1 MEDIMEQANAP
12 QAGPVAAA
20 KKVDKA
26 RLMEIR
32 SVHQEYVSGLS
43 ALYQRIR
50 ENEEWWRMRNDA
62 QERKVTEIGKDGG
75 FVAKSA
81 WLVNV
86 IISKDA
92 DAVEA
97 YPEPVIRPREETDRQ
112 TADTLSSVVPC
123 VLELNGYRKTWRTA
137 KSRKHRHGCGIVKV
151 FWDKSKHNGLGD
163 IAVASVNPLNLAWK
177 PTTMDIQK
185 SPYFFHQEYVDK
197 DSLFA
202 RYPQAA
208 EELSAPENVPLF
220 NPDDE
225 HRDLRNVATVVECYY
240 KVPVQTGIPGV
251 SREVLHYVAYTGGVV
266 LYASEDDPACR
277 NGWYEHGLYPYE
289 FDSLFPGED
298 SAFGRGYIDI
308 GKNTQTQIDLLNTAF
323 VKNAM
328 VGAIPRY
335 MTQDG
340 GTTID
345 EGALLDLSKPIV
357 KVNGSIDERVLREIP
372 SKPLE
377 GNYLNLRDSL
387 IQELR
392 ETTGNTE
399 SATGNAGSGVTA
411 ASAIAALQEAS
422 NKVSRAENDDSYASF
437 ANIVRMVIELM
448 RQFYSAPRIFRITNQ
463 QGQEEYLPFDNSVL
477 AIQTLRGPMG
487 EATGLRK
494 PEFDVIVGAQ
504 RATAYQRMAQNEM
517 ALQFY
522 NAGFFDPA
530 RAEQAI
536 MCLEMMDFQGKDE
549 VLAKIRGN
557 AQMHNMMLQFAQIA
571 MAYAP
576 PEVQPVVAQGIMQLA
591 GQGGG
596 VAAIPRPN
604 NGEDPRL
611 TDARRNAQNTQ
622 PQGG

>member
-1 MEDIMEQANAP
+1 MDEIVQGLSVVAP
-12 QAGPVAAA
+12 Q
-20 KKVDKA
+20 KKVDRA

-32 SVHQEYVSGLS
+32 SIHQEYVSGLS

-50 ENEEWWRMRNDA
+50 DNEEWWRMRNDA

-86 IISKDA
+86 VISKDA
-92 DAVEA
+92 DGIEA
-97 YPEPVIRPREETDRQ
+97 YPEPAIQPRERADRK
-112 TADTLSSVVPC
+112 TADTLSAVIPC
-123 VLELNGYRKTWRTA
+123 VLELNGYRKVWRTT

-151 FWDKSKHNGLGD
+151 FWDKSKLGGLGD
-163 IAVASVNPLNLAWK
+163 IAIESVNPLNLAWK

-197 DSLFA
+197 DALLAMF
-202 RYPQAA
+202 PQAK

-225 HRDLRNVATVVECYY
+225 RKDLRNVATVVECYY
-240 KVPVQTGIPGV
+240 KVPVPTGIPGV
-251 SREVLHYVAYTGGVV
+251 SRDVLHYVVYTGGVV
-266 LYASEDDPACR
+266 LYASEDDPKCR
-277 NGWYEHGLYPYE
+277 DGWYHHGRYPYE

-298 SAFGRGYIDI
+298 SAFGRGYIDV

-323 VKNAM
+323 IKNAM
-328 VGAIPRY
+328 VGALPRF
-335 MTQDG
+335 MTQ
-340 GTTID
+340 
-345 EGALLDLSKPIV
+345 EGNSSVNVGDFLDLSKPIV
-357 KVNGSIDERVLREIP
+357 PVKGGIDERILREVP
-372 SKPLE
+372 HKPLE

-399 SATGNAGSGVTA
+399 SSTGNAGSGVTA

-422 NKVSRAENDDSYASF
+422 NKVSRAENDDSYGAF
-437 ANIVRMVIELM
+437 ANVVRMVIELM
-448 RQFYSAPRIFRITNQ
+448 RQFYTAPRIFRITGR
-463 QGQEEYLPFDNSVL
+463 QGQEEFTSFDNTGL
-477 AIQTLRGPMG
+477 KPQTLNDPMG

-494 PEFDVIVGAQ
+494 PEFDVIVHAQ
-504 RATAYQRMAQNEM
+504 KATAYQRMAQNEM

-536 MCLEMMDFQGKDE
+536 MCLEMMDFQGKEE
-549 VLAKIRGN
+549 VLGKVRSN
-557 AQMHNMMLQFAQIA
+557 AQMHQMMLQFAQIA
-571 MAYAP
+571 MTYAP
-576 PEVQPVVAQGIMQLA
+576 PEVQPVVAQGIMQLS

-596 VAAIPRPN
+596 MAAMPQTGGEAPN
-604 NGEDPRL
+604 MER
-611 TDARRNAQNTQ
+611 ARANAQNTQ

>member
-1 MEDIMEQANAP
+1 MEINQRQP
-12 QAGPVAAA
+12 VGPVVSPLRR
-20 KKVDKA
+20 VDQA

-32 SVHQEYVSGLS
+32 TVHQEYVTGLDP
-43 ALYQRIR
+43 LYQRIR
-50 ENEEWWRMRNDA
+50 DNEEWWRMRNDS

-92 DAVEA
+92 DGIEA
-97 YPEPVIRPREETDRQ
+97 YPEPTIQPREAADRK
-112 TADTLSSVVPC
+112 TADILSSVIPC
-123 VLELNGYRKTWRTA
+123 VLELNGYRKVWRTT
-137 KSRKHRHGCGIVKV
+137 KSRKHRHGCGVVKV
-151 FWDKSKHNGLGD
+151 FWDKAKHNGLGD
-163 IAVASVNPLNLAWK
+163 IRVESVNPLNLAWK

-197 DSLFA
+197 DALLA
-202 RYPQAA
+202 QYPQAA

-220 NPDDE
+220 HPDDE
-225 HRDLRNVATVVECYY
+225 RRDLRNVATVVECYY
-240 KVPVQTGIPGV
+240 KVPVPTGIPGI
-251 SREVLHYVAYTGGVV
+251 SRNVLHYVAYTGGVV
-266 LYASEDDPACR
+266 LYASEDDPACK

-323 VKNAM
+323 IKNAM

-335 MTQDG
+335 LTPDG
-340 GTTID
+340 GTTINEAD
-345 EGALLDLSKPIV
+345 LLDLSKPVIKV
-357 KVNGSIDERVLREIP
+357 KGSIDERILREVP
-372 SKPLE
+372 HKPLE

-399 SATGNAGSGVTA
+399 SSTGNTGSGVTA

-448 RQFYSAPRIFRITNQ
+448 RQFYTAPRIFRITGQ
-463 QGQEEYLPFDNSVL
+463 QGQEEYLAFDNAAL
-477 AIQTLRGPMG
+477 APQRLTDPVGNV
-487 EATGLRK
+487 TGLRK

-549 VLAKIRGN
+549 VLNKVRSN
-557 AQMHNMMLQFAQIA
+557 AQMHNLMLQFAQIA

-576 PEVQPVVAQGIMQLA
+576 PEVQPTVAQGIMQLA
-591 GQGGG
+591 GQGGTG
-596 VAAIPRPN
+596 AAMPQLA
-604 NGEDPRL
+604 GMEDPGAAA
-611 TDARRNAQNTQ
+611 ARSNAQNTQ

>member
-1 MEDIMEQANAP
+1 MEINQER
-12 QAGPVAAA
+12 PVGAAVTPD
-20 KKVDKA
+20 KRVDRA

-32 SVHQEYVSGLS
+32 SVHQEYVTGLGG
-43 ALYQRIR
+43 LYQRIR
-50 ENEEWWRMRNDA
+50 NNEEWWRMRNGA

-92 DAVEA
+92 DGIEA
-97 YPEPVIRPREETDRQ
+97 YPEPTIQPREQTDRQ
-112 TADTLSSVVPC
+112 TATILSSIIPC
-123 VLELNGYRKTWRTA
+123 VLELNGYRRVWRAT
-137 KSRKHRHGCGIVKV
+137 KSRKHRHGCGVSKV

-163 IAVASVNPLNLAWK
+163 ISVVSVNPLNLAWK

-197 DSLFA
+197 DALLA

-225 HRDLRNVATVVECYY
+225 QRDLRNVATVVECYY
-240 KVPVQTGIPGV
+240 KVPVPTGVPGV
-251 SREVLHYVAYTGGVV
+251 SRDVLHYVVYTGGVI
-266 LYASEDDPACR
+266 LYASEDDPNCK
-277 NGWYEHGLYPYE
+277 NGWYEHGLYPYV

-323 VKNAM
+323 IKNAM
-328 VGAIPRY
+328 VGAIPRFL
-335 MTQDG
+335 TQDG
-340 GTTID
+340 NSSIN
-345 EGALLDLSKPIV
+345 EGDLLDLSKPIV
-357 KVNGSIDERVLREIP
+357 PVKGSISEQILREVP
-372 SKPLE
+372 HKPLE

-399 SATGNAGSGVTA
+399 SSTGNTSSGVTA

-422 NKVSRAENDDSYASF
+422 NKVSRAENDDSYGAF
-437 ANIVRMVIELM
+437 AEIVRMVIELM
-448 RQFYSAPRIFRITNQ
+448 RQFYTAPRIFRVTGQ
-463 QGQEEYLPFDNSVL
+463 QGQEEFQVFDNTAL
-477 AIQTLRGPMG
+477 AAQPLTDPMG
-487 EATGLRK
+487 NATGLRK

-504 RATAYQRMAQNEM
+504 KATAYQRMAQNEM

-536 MCLEMMDFQGKDE
+536 MCLEMMDFQGKEE
-549 VLAKIRGN
+549 VLGKIQRN
-557 AQMHNMMLQFAQIA
+557 AQMQAMLLQFAQIA
-571 MAYAP
+571 MTYAP
-576 PEVQPVVAQGIMQLA
+576 PEVKPTIAQAIMQLS

-596 VAAIPRPN
+596 AVAAMPQISGKEPSRV
-604 NGEDPRL
+604 
-611 TDARRNAQNTQ
+611 TAARDNAQNTQ